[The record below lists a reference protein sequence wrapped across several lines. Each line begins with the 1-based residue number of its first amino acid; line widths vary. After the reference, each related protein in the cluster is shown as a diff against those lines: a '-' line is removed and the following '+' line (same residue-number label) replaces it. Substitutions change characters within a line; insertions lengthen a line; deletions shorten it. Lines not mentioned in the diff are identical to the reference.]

1 MSNAR
6 VNNESIAEKAMNS
19 RKVMSALQAKAKGVF
34 EKGRA
39 QVLKDFLS
47 DAVTTEIRGGSR
59 ASNSSGTLG
68 GYGNLFSYIGFY
80 QDKDPIAPIEEYLRN
95 FQFSAR
101 ISKKSIRR
109 GVSKIQFRINWFS
122 MSTIEALSPMP
133 WEAANSWVRGI
144 EKGISGFGHYMYNA
158 TAGRGRSGTGTQK
171 KNAVNHVSGFA
182 TRRYLPS
189 MLRDVSSKFK

>member
-1 MSNAR
+1 MSAAR
-6 VNNESIAEKAMNS
+6 INNESIAKKAMNS

-34 EKGRA
+34 EKARA
-39 QVLKDFLS
+39 RVLKEFLS
-47 DAVTTEIRGGSR
+47 DAVTQEIRRGAR
-59 ASNSSGTLG
+59 ASNTSGTLG

-80 QDKDPIAPIEEYLRN
+80 QDQDPIAPIEQYLKS

-101 ISKKSIRR
+101 VAKRITKGGISK
-109 GVSKIQFRINWFS
+109 VQFRVRWFS

-133 WEAANSWVRGI
+133 WEEANSWVRGI

-158 TAGRGRSGTGTQK
+158 MAGRGRSGTATQK
-171 KNAVNHVSGFA
+171 KNAVNIVTAFA

-189 MLRDVSSKFK
+189 MLKDVTNKFR